1 MNTRFGLL
9 LSALAFA
16 AACEAPLDLD
26 GVAAENAK
34 EVRRYDVFQAAAQF
48 GNRLAVVSSAGTAIV
63 SDDNGGT
70 WQRHDLAGRPSLID
84 VTACPTGD
92 MFALDSQK
100 HVWPLPLTGT
110 EWESSL
116 LDTMED
122 TLSIHCGPNGKLWVT
137 ASFATIYWRDDPGSG
152 AWQEFSLYDDLQFT
166 AVRFVDAATGFAV
179 GEFGTVIATT
189 DGGVTWEQR
198 TPIPNDFYP
207 MAADFADALHGWV
220 GGLDG
225 VIWHTSDGAQTWER
239 HETITP
245 SPIYTIRSSGDDVFA
260 VGGNAKL
267 VEFRDGTWQWVHG
280 RPRVLTFFRGIEVAS
295 DGAILIAGGRGFL
308 HFVPREPNVI
318 SQTADNVAGE

>member
-1 MNTRFGLL
+1 MNTRRVLL
-9 LSALAFA
+9 LAALAFA
-16 AACEAPLDLD
+16 AACEAPLDLE
-26 GVAAENAK
+26 GVAAEDAK

-48 GNRLAVVSSAGTAIV
+48 GNRLAVVSSTGTALV
-63 SDDNGGT
+63 TDDNGGS
-70 WQRHDLAGRPSLID
+70 WERHDLAGRPSLID
-84 VTACPTGD
+84 VTACPSGD

-100 HVWPLPLTGT
+100 HVWKLPLTGT
-110 EWESSL
+110 KWESSL

-122 TLSIHCGPNGKLWVT
+122 TLSIHCAPNGKLWVT
-137 ASFATIYWRDDPGSG
+137 ASFATMYWQDNPGSES
-152 AWQEFSLYDDLQFT
+152 WQEFSLYDDLQFT
-166 AVRFVDAATGFAV
+166 TVRFVDETTGFAV

-207 MAADFADALHGWV
+207 MAADFADASHGWV

-225 VIWHTSDGAQTWER
+225 VIWHTSDGARTWER

-267 VEFRDGTWQWVHG
+267 VEFRDGAWQWVYG
-280 RPRVLTFFRGIEVAS
+280 RPRVLTFFRGIEVAH

-308 HFVPREPNVI
+308 HFVPREAGVI
-318 SQTADNVAGE
+318 NQTANNVAGE